1 MFLLAG
7 KLVLNLIAAVQRNS
21 ERGNLS
27 MLNQFTEQFTS
38 VMKPLNTLADI
49 NAKAAEQLVNQQASF
64 MTSLLHDSVA
74 LTKVLATKN
83 DMASAV
89 ESQKVYVE
97 TVQEKVSKSVTEA
110 YAVVTKT
117 GEEVSALWKHNL
129 PQAAK

>member
-1 MFLLAG
+1 
-7 KLVLNLIAAVQRNS
+7 
-21 ERGNLS
+21 